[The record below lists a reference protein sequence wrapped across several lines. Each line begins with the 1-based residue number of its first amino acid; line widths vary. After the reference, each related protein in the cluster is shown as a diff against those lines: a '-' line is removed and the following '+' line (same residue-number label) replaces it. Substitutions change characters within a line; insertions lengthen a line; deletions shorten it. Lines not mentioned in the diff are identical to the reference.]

1 MMVKEI
7 TETQNEGLKHNQEII
22 IKADAK
28 IDFRN
33 RDIKTLRN
41 EQLHLYE
48 I

>member
-1 MMVKEI
+1 VVKEI
-7 TETQNEGLKHNQEII
+7 IETQNERLKHNQEII

-33 RDIKTLRN
+33 REIKTLRN
-41 EQLHLYE
+41 EQLHMYE